1 MNVII
6 NDKHYEHITTK
17 LTRKATIEYSDNTG
31 VNIDGS
37 MSLDPMGTRLGYS
50 LTFDSF
56 TKDQN
61 ALQQLWNDLITPRQN
76 GISITMPYND
86 DYITFNAKIND
97 VAQEYATTYKEQRIW
112 DKIGVSFESTTLNIE
127 V

>member
-6 NDKHYEHITTK
+6 NGKHYEHITTEI
-17 LTRKATIEYSDNTG
+17 TRKATIEYSENTG
-31 VNIDGS
+31 VNLDGS
-37 MSLDPMGTRLGYS
+37 MSLDPMGTRLGYT

-61 ALQQLWNDLITPRQN
+61 ALTQLWNDLIIPRKN
-76 GISITMPYND
+76 GIEITMPYNND
-86 DYITFNAKIND
+86 EISFYAKIND
-97 VAQEYATTYKEQRIW
+97 IEQGYTTTYKNESIW
-112 DKIGVSFESTTLNIE
+112 DKITVLLESTTLNIE